1 MNATSRE
8 AVNPKTG
15 LTLEQMKDFI
25 RDHFEQFV
33 NQKNLD
39 IADVEFCRRN
49 LSIMAPMCRP
59 EPLQVP
65 PERSNMWA
73 EPINA
78 FPTFVSRLRT

>member
-25 RDHFEQFV
+25 RNHFEQFV

-39 IADVEFCRRN
+39 IADVNFAAEFIDHVR
-49 LSIMAPMCRP
+49 MCRA
-59 EPLQVP
+59 EPLRAL
-65 PERSNMWA
+65 PERSNTWR
-73 EPINA
+73 
-78 FPTFVSRLRT
+78 SL